1 MIYKDGKQVSGIYFS
16 GKVITA
22 VYHGVIQVWEA
33 VKSCFGKG
41 FWVNRKPWKNS
52 DAWKN

>member
-1 MIYKDGKQVSGIYFS
+1 MSGIYFS

-22 VYHGVIQVWEA
+22 VHYGAKLVWEA

-41 FWVNRKPWKNS
+41 FWVNRKPWRNS